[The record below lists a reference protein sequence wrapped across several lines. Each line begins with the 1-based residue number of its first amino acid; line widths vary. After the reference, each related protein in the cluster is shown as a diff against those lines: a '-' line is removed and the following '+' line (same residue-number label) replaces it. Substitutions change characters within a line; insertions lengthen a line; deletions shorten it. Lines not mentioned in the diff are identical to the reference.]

1 MTDDLLTDSYL
12 YILTTI
18 KQSRITRL
26 ESYEVEQY
34 DERSLPTFLTHLVLL
49 ERSVWQKRFPFEIM
63 VEVHNL
69 L

>member
-26 ESYEVEQY
+26 KSYEVEQY
-34 DERSLPTFLTHLVLL
+34 DERSLLTFLTHFVLL
-49 ERSVWQKRFPFEIM
+49 ERCVWQKRFP
-63 VEVHNL
+63 L
-69 L
+69 K

>member
-26 ESYEVEQY
+26 KSYEVEQY
-34 DERSLPTFLTHLVLL
+34 DERSLLTILTHFVLL
-49 ERSVWQKRFPFEIM
+49 ERSVWQKKN
-63 VEVHNL
+63 VSH
-69 L
+69 

>member
-26 ESYEVEQY
+26 KSYEVEQY
-34 DERSLPTFLTHLVLL
+34 DERSLLTILTHFVLL
-49 ERSVWQKRFPFEIM
+49 ERSVWQKTFPIKIM